1 MIRSFAPMVALTT
14 TLALLATPAAQAH
27 HGWSSYDAAKTIKVT
42 APLSDL
48 NWGNPHATAK
58 VAYQGRAWDVVLAPI
73 ARMEARGLTRE
84 MLAPGQQ
91 VTLEGYPR
99 LDGSTEMRLE
109 RVTVQGKVVE
119 LR

>member
-1 MIRSFAPMVALTT
+1 MIRTLALAAS
-14 TLALLATPAAQAH
+14 LALLASPVAQAH
-27 HGWSSYDAAKTIKVT
+27 HGWSSYDAAKVIKVT

-48 NWGNPHATAK
+48 AWSNPHATAK
-58 VAYQGRAWDVVLAPI
+58 VSYQGRAWDVVLAPL

-84 MLAPGQQ
+84 MIAGGQPI
-91 VTLEGYPR
+91 TLEGYPR
-99 LDGSTEMRLE
+99 LDGTAEMRLE

>member
-1 MIRSFAPMVALTT
+1 MIRPFVLASAVALVGGS
-14 TLALLATPAAQAH
+14 ALAH
-27 HGWSSYDAAKTIKVT
+27 HGWSSYDADKMVKVT
-42 APLSDL
+42 APLTGL
-48 NWGNPHATAK
+48 AWENPHATAK
-58 VAYQGRAWDVVLAPI
+58 VAWQGRTWNVVLAPL

-84 MLAPGQQ
+84 MLAAGQP

-99 LDGSTEMRLE
+99 SDGTPEMRLE